1 MSPVNPSD
9 KEQEYFAR
17 QEMERRQREQ
27 KEQSEKMAA
36 EEKKRL
42 KELHWMRCPKDG
54 MELAEFEFRG
64 IKLDRCGQCGGVWF
78 DPGEME
84 EMLSR
89 EDDFFSKLKT
99 FFG

>member
-1 MSPVNPSD
+1 MSPVSPSD

-17 QEMERRQREQ
+17 QELERRQREQ
-27 KEQSEKMAA
+27 KELTAKMATA
-36 EEKKRL
+36 EKERL

-64 IKLDRCGQCGGVWF
+64 IKLDRCGTCGGVWF
-78 DPGEME
+78 DGGEMDA
-84 EMLSR
+84 MLSR
-89 EDDFFSKLKT
+89 EGDFFSRLKT